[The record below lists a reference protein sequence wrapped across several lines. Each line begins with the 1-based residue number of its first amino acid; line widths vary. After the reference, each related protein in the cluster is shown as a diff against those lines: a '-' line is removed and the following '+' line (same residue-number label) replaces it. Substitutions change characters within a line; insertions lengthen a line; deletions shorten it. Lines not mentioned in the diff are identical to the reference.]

1 MEGLKFGNITVPLV
15 KTFDYE
21 TGIVSALP
29 TFSDYEMSYEE
40 LFSKGRSVGTMES
53 PPRDSGD
60 LPSNEN
66 YLRHGV
72 TPMEN
77 GGIMEV
83 DITRRQPSGDYG
95 YTYTANVHLGTPE
108 DPTAYPTYNQS
119 SDYLFSITGTT
130 YRGYY
135 TTVMAVG
142 SRFSFQGE
150 TDPRL
155 KRYGYHIMFIYAQTV
170 KEPDGGY
177 VTTDYGQYGSNIYIL
192 IPQLNRDQ
200 DTDYYINE
208 EVIPDEENPFEPSEP
223 QDYAPVMDDTSDT
236 IDLPT
241 DPPIGVTGSG
251 FINVYKPSI
260 GALHGLGD
268 ILFPSPSASQDVPTM
283 LLTLCE
289 TIANSNLINYVID
302 CHVIPVAPN
311 VGNNAEIKVG
321 YRMTGISVPVVTSD
335 YVDFSCG
342 TLSLA
347 EYYGGAQDYTATR
360 SKLYIP
366 FVGFVDMKPEF
377 WQAGVIGVDYKFNVI
392 DGSFM
397 AYIRSTS
404 SKSQLTGSVI
414 AQYAGNACMHFP
426 VTGVNYANMV
436 SGLVGAVTAPAA
448 IKGASAVLGGAYSAA
463 NAITGGGSVQQSN
476 GYNATASILG
486 VRTPYLMI
494 ERAVPSVPSYFNHDK
509 GYPSNITTG
518 LANVSGYTEIEDIDL
533 SGIPLT
539 QVELD
544 ELRGLLKEGVY
555 F

>member
-29 TFSDYEMSYEE
+29 TFSDYQMTYEE
-40 LFSKGRSVGTMES
+40 LFSRGRSVGTMES

-66 YLRHGV
+66 NLRRGV

-119 SDYLFSITGTT
+119 SDYLFSISGTT

-155 KRYGYHIMFIYAQTV
+155 KRYGYHIMFIYAQLVT
-170 KEPDGGY
+170 EPDGGY
-177 VTTDYGQYGSNIYIL
+177 VTTDYGQFGSNIYIL
-192 IPQLNRDQ
+192 LPQLNRDQ
-200 DTDYYINE
+200 NTDYYINE
-208 EVIPDEENPFEPSEP
+208 EVIPDEGNPFDPSEP
-223 QDYAPVMDDTSDT
+223 QDYTPIMDNTSDT

-251 FINVYKPSI
+251 FINVYKPGV
-260 GALHGLGD
+260 GALQGLGD
-268 ILFPSPSASQDVPTM
+268 ILFPSPSSSQDIPTM

-302 CHVIPVAPN
+302 CHVIPVTPT
-311 VGNNAEIKVG
+311 VGVNAEIKVG
-321 YRMTGISVPVVTSD
+321 YRMTGINVPVVISD
-335 YVDFSCG
+335 YVNFSCG
-342 TLSLA
+342 TLNLA
-347 EYYGGAQDYTATR
+347 EYFGGSQDYAGTR
-360 SKLYIP
+360 SKLYLP
-366 FVGFVDMKPEF
+366 FVGFVDMKEEF

-426 VTGVNYANMV
+426 VTGVNYSNMV
-436 SGLVGAVTAPAA
+436 SGLVGAAVTMSTGKNMIEGA
-448 IKGASAVLGGAYSAA
+448 KGALDAA
-463 NAITGGGSVQQSN
+463 NTIAQGGNVQQSN
-476 GYNATASILG
+476 GYNSTAAILG
-486 VRTPYLMI
+486 VRVPYLMI
-494 ERAVPSVPSYFNHDK
+494 ERAVPSIPSYFNHDK
-509 GYPSNITTG
+509 GYPSKITTP
-518 LANVSGYTEIEDIDL
+518 LSNVTGYTEIESIDL

-539 QVELD
+539 QTEIE
-544 ELRGLLKEGVY
+544 ELRDLLKNGVY